1 MFEYLIRHK
10 SCVTKDGKIFLEP
23 KLGSVYFENFNDA
36 EEVTLFLQKESGNG
50 QAVIKTNSETK
61 ELTVYSKSI
70 ATEVKIS
77 SCDWIEVSRPI
88 NSIGQISVI
97 DLKVKISD
105 TMKNWKNLIAKCGN
119 YGGIRLVSGKLL
131 VGPNAWIDSSNIE
144 SIQTN
149 PPNIFSNNSE
159 KIRFNSSGE
168 IIDLKVISN
177 QILNSKIATSI
188 SSPFPIITPYNTNA
202 QLNIQMNEIPTVNNY
217 VFDSDKLNSF
227 AKTSI
232 ISNNKLVKSISSTG
246 QNYLVI
252 KKFGNYIQP
261 ISQLK
266 PNFEYLFSLIGK
278 RINGNGKVFV
288 SLSGGAE
295 ETINFDS
302 NILTKTI
309 KIISGSSVGELKIRM
324 TNESLG
330 EVLISKI
337 LIEEFGPN
345 NSYKIQPE
353 NSNIELKQSFNITSN
368 AIAAPAVSNEK
379 KFVIIIPSYNNARWC
394 VKNINSALN
403 QNYENY
409 RIIFIDDNSNDQTF
423 EKVSEIVSSSPKA
436 SKVSLIRNQNRLGAL
451 ENIYNAV
458 LTCADDE
465 IILTLD
471 GDDWL
476 AHNGVLTKLQ
486 TIYAPEHVWITYGQ
500 YKSFPGG
507 IVGVSKPYPQKIIDA
522 NAFRQHGWG
531 ASHLRTFYAWLF
543 KKIKKQDLLYEG
555 KFLQMTWD
563 FAMMFPMLEMAGNHS
578 YFISDVLYIYNL
590 ENPLNDH
597 KVNLALQQKLSHYI
611 LTSPKYEQLSFITF
625 HELGKFGRLGNQMF
639 QIAAMLSAAVKN
651 GSVMSANWYC
661 GYTKKDM
668 RQFFKNAYS
677 LCSDSIKPNFT
688 YNEPVFSYSE
698 LPKNKS
704 MNLHGYFQS
713 EKYFKDIEDLIRFY
727 FEPTDSVVV
736 KLKSK
741 YGNIFENSCAVH
753 VRRGDFVG
761 NKTHQVC
768 DQDYYN
774 RAIELMKSKTQVDN
788 FLIFSDDIV
797 WCKANFPSD
806 YHFIDGNLDVED
818 LFLLSFCTNQIISNS
833 SFSWWGAWLNKNP
846 NKIIIA
852 PKRWFADGK
861 LDDKDIYTKDMIK
874 I

>member
-1 MFEYLIRHK
+1 MFEYLTRHK
-10 SCVTKDGKIFLEP
+10 SCVIKDGKIYLEP
-23 KLGSVYFENFNDA
+23 KLGLAHFENFNDV
-36 EEVTLFLQKESGNG
+36 EEIVISLQKESGGG
-50 QAVIKTNSETK
+50 QVVIKTNNEIK

-70 ATEVKIS
+70 PTEVKIS
-77 SCDWIEVSRPI
+77 SCDWIEVSRPSD
-88 NSIGQISVI
+88 SIGQISVI

-105 TMKNWKNLIAKCGN
+105 TMKNWKNLISKCGN

-144 SIQTN
+144 LIQTN

-168 IIDLKVISN
+168 IVDLKVISN
-177 QILNSKIATSI
+177 QISNSKIMNSI
-188 SSPFPIITPYNTNA
+188 ASPFPIITSYNENIKS
-202 QLNIQMNEIPTVNNY
+202 NIQMNEMPTVNNY

-232 ISNNKLVKSISSTG
+232 INNNKLVKSINSTG
-246 QNYLVI
+246 QDYLVI
-252 KKFGNYIQP
+252 KKFGNYIQS

-266 PNFEYLFSLIGK
+266 PNFEYLFSLTGK
-278 RINGNGKVFV
+278 RINGNGKIFV
-288 SLSGGAE
+288 SLSGGSE
-295 ETINFDS
+295 EIINLDS

-309 KIISGSSVGELKIRM
+309 KFSSGSSTNELKIRM
-324 TNESLG
+324 TEESSG
-330 EVLISKI
+330 EVLISKV
-337 LIEEFGPN
+337 LVEEFGPN

-353 NSNIELKQSFNITSN
+353 NSNIQLKQNFNITSG
-368 AIAAPAVSNEK
+368 AILEPVVSNEK

-423 EKVSEIVSSSPKA
+423 EKVSQVVSSSPKA
-436 SKVSLIRNQNRLGAL
+436 SKVTLIKNQNRLGAL

-465 IILTLD
+465 IVLTLD

-543 KKIKKQDLLYEG
+543 KKIKKEDLLFEG

-651 GSVMSANWYC
+651 GSVMNANWYC
-661 GYTKKDM
+661 NYTKKDM

-677 LCSDSIKPNFT
+677 LCSDTVKPGFT
-688 YNEPVFSYSE
+688 YTEPVFSYQQ
-698 LPKNKS
+698 LPNNKS

-713 EKYFKDIEDLIRFY
+713 EKYFENIQDLIRFY
-727 FEPTDSVVV
+727 FEPTDSIVQ

-768 DQDYYN
+768 DHDYYN
-774 RAIELMKSKTQVDN
+774 RAIELMISKIQIDN

-806 YHFIDGNLDVED
+806 FHFIDGNLDVED
-818 LFLLSFCTNQIISNS
+818 LFLLSFCANQIISNS

-846 NKIIIA
+846 SKIIIA

-861 LDDKDIYTKDMIK
+861 LDDKDVYTKDMIK